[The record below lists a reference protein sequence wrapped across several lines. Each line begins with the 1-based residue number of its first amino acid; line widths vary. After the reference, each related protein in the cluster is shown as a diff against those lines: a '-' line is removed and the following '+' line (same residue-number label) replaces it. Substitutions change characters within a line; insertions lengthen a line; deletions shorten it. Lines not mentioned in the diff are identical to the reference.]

1 VTEEKIMAAVDTR
14 YHGWKN
20 YETWNIALW
29 IGNDEGLY
37 NLARECESYAA
48 FQATMREFGTT
59 ETPDHVA
66 YNDSSLDI
74 DALDELISDL
84 RGEE

>member
-1 VTEEKIMAAVDTR
+1 MAAANQTYNGYR
-14 YHGWKN
+14 N
-20 YETWNIALW
+20 YQTWNVVLW
-29 IGNDEGLY
+29 IQNDEGLY
-37 NLARECESYAA
+37 NLARECEDYAA
-48 FQATMREFGTT
+48 FQETMREFGTM

-66 YNDSSLDI
+66 YNDSGLDI

>member
-1 VTEEKIMAAVDTR
+1 MAAANQTYNGYR
-14 YHGWKN
+14 N
-20 YETWNIALW
+20 YQTWNVVLW
-29 IGNDEGLY
+29 IQNDEGLY
-37 NLARECESYAA
+37 KLARECEDYAA
-48 FQATMREFGTT
+48 FQETMREFGTM

-66 YNDSSLDI
+66 YNDSGLDI